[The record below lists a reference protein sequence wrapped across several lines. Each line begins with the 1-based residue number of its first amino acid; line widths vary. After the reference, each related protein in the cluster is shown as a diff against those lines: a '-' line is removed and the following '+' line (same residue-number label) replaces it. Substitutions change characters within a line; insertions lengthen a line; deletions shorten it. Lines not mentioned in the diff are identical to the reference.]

1 MTPNGY
7 RSGLGRSPL
16 EVVGTACLL
25 VAGIGTG
32 LLWGVGVVVGSV
44 LGSTLA
50 GAGGDGL
57 AAVLRSFPDIGKA
70 WRPAIPSGLV
80 WGAAVGL
87 LAMFAPLVWRLFHS
101 ADLAD
106 EGSQWATRT
115 HLRRAGLLV
124 ADHPLANAEAEG
136 VADDA

>member
-25 VAGIGTG
+25 VAAAGTG
-32 LLWGVGVVVGSV
+32 LLWGVGVVVGSI
-44 LGSTLA
+44 LGSTLT

-57 AAVLRSFPDIGKA
+57 AAMLRSFPHVGEA

-80 WGAAVGL
+80 WGGAVGL
-87 LAMFAPLVWRLFHS
+87 LAMFAPLAWRLARS
-101 ADLAD
+101 GELAD
-106 EGSQWATRT
+106 EGSQWASRS

-124 ADHPLANAEAEG
+124 ADHPLAHAEAEE
-136 VADDA
+136 VADGA